1 MWGYCFIFQGVSMGR
16 VSVTPFGAVLGAD
29 VSYDEGEVPNVL
41 FGHGIS
47 IPLDLLVLERFD
59 RGFREYLEEHG
70 KAPDIMHKDGNLQ
83 NCTRANLTWHAPL
96 VKSKY
101 F

>member
-1 MWGYCFIFQGVSMGR
+1 MGR

-29 VSYDEGEVPNVL
+29 VSYDDGKVPNVL

-59 RGFREYLEEHG
+59 QGFRAYVEKHG

-101 F
+101 FS

>member
-1 MWGYCFIFQGVSMGR
+1 MGR

-29 VSYDEGEVPNVL
+29 VAYDEGKVPNVL

-59 RGFREYLEEHG
+59 NGFREYLEEHG
-70 KAPDIMHKDGNLQ
+70 KAPIIVHKNGNLQ

>member
-1 MWGYCFIFQGVSMGR
+1 MGR

-29 VSYDEGEVPNVL
+29 VSYDDGKVPNVL

-59 RGFREYLEEHG
+59 RGFREYVEKHG
-70 KAPDIMHKDGNLQ
+70 KAPNIMHKDGNLQ